1 MSPATITLAI
11 ISYIAL
17 LFWLA
22 RRGDRVRFV
31 ADSWVRHPLVYALA
45 LGVYCTSWTFYG
57 LVGTASVSTWQFIPI
72 LLGPILLFTIGFPVI
87 VKIYQICKQEHI
99 HNIADFIASR
109 YGRRQGIAAFVTL
122 VVLLATVPYIA
133 LQLKAVSDTL
143 GLVIGTNALGNQ
155 DLTFFIAAA
164 MILFALLFGTSQLDI
179 SGYHGGLMNAIAFES
194 IVKLLALAL
203 VAAFAFYFLS
213 SDQSFSSVLPS
224 PDENPPPARLGLRFF
239 VETGLAACAIFCLPR
254 MFQITFVECLS
265 KAHLSTARF
274 TFPLYLVAIGFCIY
288 LIAQAGNQIFAG
300 TDVSSDTYVIAIPI
314 HLESDI
320 LTLVAFLG
328 GFSAATAMIIVATIT
343 LSQMLSNDVILP
355 LIMRRQSGQQRFRDY
370 TRLLI
375 LARRGMVIFVVFAA
389 YLYQLLLASNAAL
402 TSIGLIAFA
411 LSVHLAPAIL
421 MGLYWKR
428 CNAIGVY
435 AGLGSGVLVW
445 AYMLITPIMSDI
457 GLVAQ
462 SYISQGP
469 YGFEWLSPEFF
480 LGFEFSDA
488 FTRSVLVSLGIN
500 IAVTWLVS
508 RVDRTTLADR
518 IQASTFT
525 QIELQKPVGENDSA
539 IKIGD
544 LKELANQFAGARIAD
559 RIFEP
564 ESINPEET
572 SPEELIETVRR
583 ALSGIAGV
591 ASANAMIDGL
601 RSGNKIAVEDV
612 VSMFG
617 ETTKALRFN
626 QEILFSS
633 FENISSGI
641 SVVNDDLNIV
651 AWNRRY
657 EEMFNYPKNMLKIGT
672 PVSELVQFN
681 AHRGLLGAGDIELL
695 VHKRLEHLKNGK
707 PYRVVRE
714 HHDGQVIEIKGTPLP
729 DGGYV
734 TTYDDISD
742 FIRIQ
747 NELELSNQN
756 LEKRVE
762 SRTEEINRINQDLVH
777 EIELRKG
784 METALLEAKSQAETA
799 NATKSRFLALASHDI
814 LQPLNAAQ
822 LYVTSLLEAQNERRD
837 TRIVRQISNSIAS
850 AESIISSLL
859 DIARIDTDSIEPKLS
874 SVPLDQILKSLI
886 DEAQV
891 QLPEEVA
898 LHYIPSSV
906 HVLSDQKM
914 LSRIVQNFISNAV
927 KYTAEGR
934 IIVGCRRH
942 DAHVELFV
950 IDSGPGIPKDDL
962 EKVFNDFFRSQAQI
976 EQAGLGLGLAV
987 AKRLADLLDHKI
999 RVQSVTKKG
1008 SSFSITLPI
1017 ASPQT
1022 QNDESNA
1029 IAPTHE
1035 LAGMSIVYVDDGAE
1049 NISATEALLHRW
1061 QCKMTGI
1068 QIANEAIEYSEQ
1080 HSAPDALLMDFQL
1093 NDEHFNGLTLA
1104 ETLRDIWGEDLP
1116 VCIISAAPDP
1126 DLPINARQRGFDF
1139 LSKPVKPAKLRAWLT
1154 HIHEH

>member
-1 MSPATITLAI
+1 
-11 ISYIAL
+11 
-17 LFWLA
+17 
-22 RRGDRVRFV
+22 
-31 ADSWVRHPLVYALA
+31 
-45 LGVYCTSWTFYG
+45 
-57 LVGTASVSTWQFIPI
+57 
-72 LLGPILLFTIGFPVI
+72 
-87 VKIYQICKQEHI
+87 
-99 HNIADFIASR
+99 
-109 YGRRQGIAAFVTL
+109 
-122 VVLLATVPYIA
+122 
-133 LQLKAVSDTL
+133 
-143 GLVIGTNALGNQ
+143 
-155 DLTFFIAAA
+155 
-164 MILFALLFGTSQLDI
+164 
-179 SGYHGGLMNAIAFES
+179 
-194 IVKLLALAL
+194 
-203 VAAFAFYFLS
+203 
-213 SDQSFSSVLPS
+213 
-224 PDENPPPARLGLRFF
+224 
-239 VETGLAACAIFCLPR
+239 
-254 MFQITFVECLS
+254 
-265 KAHLSTARF
+265 
-274 TFPLYLVAIGFCIY
+274 
-288 LIAQAGNQIFAG
+288 
-300 TDVSSDTYVIAIPI
+300 
-314 HLESDI
+314 
-320 LTLVAFLG
+320 
-328 GFSAATAMIIVATIT
+328 
-343 LSQMLSNDVILP
+343 
-355 LIMRRQSGQQRFRDY
+355 
-370 TRLLI
+370 
-375 LARRGMVIFVVFAA
+375 
-389 YLYQLLLASNAAL
+389 
-402 TSIGLIAFA
+402 
-411 LSVHLAPAIL
+411 
-421 MGLYWKR
+421 LYWKR

-799 NATKSRFLALASHDI
+799 NATKSR
-814 LQPLNAAQ
+814 
-822 LYVTSLLEAQNERRD
+822 
-837 TRIVRQISNSIAS
+837 
-850 AESIISSLL
+850 
-859 DIARIDTDSIEPKLS
+859 
-874 SVPLDQILKSLI
+874 
-886 DEAQV
+886 
-891 QLPEEVA
+891 
-898 LHYIPSSV
+898 
-906 HVLSDQKM
+906 
-914 LSRIVQNFISNAV
+914 
-927 KYTAEGR
+927 
-934 IIVGCRRH
+934 
-942 DAHVELFV
+942 
-950 IDSGPGIPKDDL
+950 
-962 EKVFNDFFRSQAQI
+962 
-976 EQAGLGLGLAV
+976 
-987 AKRLADLLDHKI
+987 
-999 RVQSVTKKG
+999 
-1008 SSFSITLPI
+1008 
-1017 ASPQT
+1017 
-1022 QNDESNA
+1022 
-1029 IAPTHE
+1029 
-1035 LAGMSIVYVDDGAE
+1035 
-1049 NISATEALLHRW
+1049 
-1061 QCKMTGI
+1061 
-1068 QIANEAIEYSEQ
+1068 
-1080 HSAPDALLMDFQL
+1080 
-1093 NDEHFNGLTLA
+1093 
-1104 ETLRDIWGEDLP
+1104 
-1116 VCIISAAPDP
+1116 
-1126 DLPINARQRGFDF
+1126 
-1139 LSKPVKPAKLRAWLT
+1139 
-1154 HIHEH
+1154 

>member
-1 MSPATITLAI
+1 MFKGEL
-11 ISYIAL
+11 
-17 LFWLA
+17 
-22 RRGDRVRFV
+22 
-31 ADSWVRHPLVYALA
+31 
-45 LGVYCTSWTFYG
+45 YC
-57 LVGTASVSTWQFIPI
+57 
-72 LLGPILLFTIGFPVI
+72 
-87 VKIYQICKQEHI
+87 
-99 HNIADFIASR
+99 
-109 YGRRQGIAAFVTL
+109 
-122 VVLLATVPYIA
+122 
-133 LQLKAVSDTL
+133 
-143 GLVIGTNALGNQ
+143 
-155 DLTFFIAAA
+155 
-164 MILFALLFGTSQLDI
+164 FGT
-179 SGYHGGLMNAIAFES
+179 
-194 IVKLLALAL
+194 
-203 VAAFAFYFLS
+203 
-213 SDQSFSSVLPS
+213 
-224 PDENPPPARLGLRFF
+224 
-239 VETGLAACAIFCLPR
+239 
-254 MFQITFVECLS
+254 
-265 KAHLSTARF
+265 
-274 TFPLYLVAIGFCIY
+274 
-288 LIAQAGNQIFAG
+288 
-300 TDVSSDTYVIAIPI
+300 
-314 HLESDI
+314 
-320 LTLVAFLG
+320 
-328 GFSAATAMIIVATIT
+328 
-343 LSQMLSNDVILP
+343 
-355 LIMRRQSGQQRFRDY
+355 
-370 TRLLI
+370 
-375 LARRGMVIFVVFAA
+375 
-389 YLYQLLLASNAAL
+389 
-402 TSIGLIAFA
+402 
-411 LSVHLAPAIL
+411 
-421 MGLYWKR
+421 
-428 CNAIGVY
+428 
-435 AGLGSGVLVW
+435 
-445 AYMLITPIMSDI
+445 MSDI

-462 SYISQGP
+462 NYITQGP
-469 YGFEWLSPEFF
+469 YGIDWLSPQFF

-488 FTRSVLVSLGIN
+488 FTRSVLISLGIN

-508 RVDRTTLADR
+508 RIDRTTLADR

-525 QIELQKPVGENDSA
+525 QIELQKPPSETDGA

-544 LKELANQFAGARIAD
+544 LKELANQFAGAIVAD

-564 ESINPEET
+564 AAINPEEN
-572 SPEELIETVRR
+572 SPDELIETVRR
-583 ALSGIAGV
+583 TLSGIAGV

-695 VHKRLEHLKNGK
+695 VHKHLEHLKNGK

-777 EIELRKG
+777 EIELRKD

-859 DIARIDTDSIEPKLS
+859 DIARIDTDNIEPKLS
-874 SVPLDQILKSLI
+874 PVSLDQILKSLI

-891 QLPEEVA
+891 QLPEEVE
-898 LHYIPSSV
+898 LHYIPSTV

-914 LSRIVQNFISNAV
+914 LSRIIQNFVSNAV
-927 KYTAEGR
+927 KYTLEGR
-934 IIVGCRRH
+934 IVVGRRRH
-942 DAHVELFV
+942 DAYVELFV
-950 IDSGPGIPKDDL
+950 IDTGPGIPKDDL

-976 EQAGLGLGLAV
+976 EQSGLGLGLAV

-999 RVQSVTKKG
+999 RVQSITKIG

-1017 ASPQT
+1017 TSPQSHT
-1022 QNDESNA
+1022 DDSNV
-1029 IAPTHE
+1029 IAPAHE

-1049 NISATEALLHRW
+1049 NISATEALLYRW

-1068 QIANEAIEYSEQ
+1068 KIASEAIEY
-1080 HSAPDALLMDFQL
+1080 
-1093 NDEHFNGLTLA
+1093 
-1104 ETLRDIWGEDLP
+1104 
-1116 VCIISAAPDP
+1116 C
-1126 DLPINARQRGFDF
+1126 
-1139 LSKPVKPAKLRAWLT
+1139 
-1154 HIHEH
+1154 